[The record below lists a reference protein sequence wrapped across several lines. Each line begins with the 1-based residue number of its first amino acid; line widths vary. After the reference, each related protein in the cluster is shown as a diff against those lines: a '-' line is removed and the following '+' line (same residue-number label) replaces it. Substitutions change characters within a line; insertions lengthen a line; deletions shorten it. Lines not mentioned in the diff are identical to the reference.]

1 MFEDRELGFRMTP
14 VAAASPVSNEPLL
27 SLRGFGVA
35 YGDRRILTS
44 VEFDIPARRI
54 VVMMGPAGT
63 GKSTLLRALC
73 CEAAPAASM
82 RTFGQ
87 ASFRARPLVAD
98 NRPVLV
104 AQRLPLFLSTVQD
117 YLADGLS
124 NRGELTQA
132 EQRQS
137 FAAALRRAHLSHLI
151 EALDQRFADLTEV
164 DRKCLSLI
172 RALGSDPPLVCL
184 DELTAGL
191 DDDAEPLL
199 SIIQDER
206 ARRAFLVVTHH
217 QGHARAIADDIV
229 LLAGGRVMEHGASQ
243 SFFAAPRTEAAAHFL
258 KTGSCHLPS
267 PDAPP
272 KHLASECQPQPE
284 IPAPRRPARSDS
296 QGPPGFRW
304 LIEGRLGGVRQPG
317 IYGDIEQDLDAL
329 RRVGATVLVS
339 LTERALPVAGLV
351 EPFGLRHHWLPIED
365 MGVPDLAEAAE
376 LCALMERE
384 IEAGAVVI
392 YHCLAGHGRTGLM
405 LVAHLIYR
413 GMTSS
418 QALAYARGRKS
429 QWVQSL
435 TQEQFLWDLEL
446 HLAMRDDGS

>member
-1 MFEDRELGFRMTP
+1 
-14 VAAASPVSNEPLL
+14 
-27 SLRGFGVA
+27 
-35 YGDRRILTS
+35 
-44 VEFDIPARRI
+44 
-54 VVMMGPAGT
+54 
-63 GKSTLLRALC
+63 
-73 CEAAPAASM
+73 
-82 RTFGQ
+82 
-87 ASFRARPLVAD
+87 
-98 NRPVLV
+98 
-104 AQRLPLFLSTVQD
+104 
-117 YLADGLS
+117 
-124 NRGELTQA
+124 
-132 EQRQS
+132 
-137 FAAALRRAHLSHLI
+137 
-151 EALDQRFADLTEV
+151 
-164 DRKCLSLI
+164 
-172 RALGSDPPLVCL
+172 
-184 DELTAGL
+184 
-191 DDDAEPLL
+191 
-199 SIIQDER
+199 
-206 ARRAFLVVTHH
+206 
-217 QGHARAIADDIV
+217 
-229 LLAGGRVMEHGASQ
+229 
-243 SFFAAPRTEAAAHFL
+243 
-258 KTGSCHLPS
+258 
-267 PDAPP
+267 
-272 KHLASECQPQPE
+272 
-284 IPAPRRPARSDS
+284 
-296 QGPPGFRW
+296 
-304 LIEGRLGGVRQPG
+304 VRQPG

>member
-1 MFEDRELGFRMTP
+1 MNL
-14 VAAASPVSNEPLL
+14 VAASLLDVDEPLL

-35 YGDRRILTS
+35 YGDRRILKS
-44 VEFDIPARRI
+44 VDLDIPARRI

-73 CEAAPAASM
+73 SEMAPGASM
-82 RTFGQ
+82 RTFGE
-87 ASFRARPLVAD
+87 AGFRTRPLATD

-104 AQRLPLFLSTVQD
+104 AQRLPLFLSTVHD
-117 YLADGLS
+117 YLADGLT
-124 NRGELTQA
+124 NRSELTQA
-132 EQRQS
+132 EQRQTLS
-137 FAAALRRAHLSHLI
+137 AALRRARLPHLI
-151 EALDQRFADLTEV
+151 KALDLRLADLTEI

-191 DDDAEPLL
+191 DDEAQPLL
-199 SIIQDER
+199 SIIDDER
-206 ARRAFLVVTHH
+206 RRRAFLMVTHH

-229 LLAGGRVMEHGASQ
+229 LLAGGRVIEQGPSQ

-258 KTGSCHLPS
+258 KTGSCHVPS

-284 IPAPRRPARSDS
+284 VPALSAPSRSDG

-304 LIEGRLGGVRQPG
+304 LIEGSLGGVRQPG
-317 IYGDIEQDLDAL
+317 IYGDIEQDLAAL

-339 LTERALPVAGLV
+339 LTERPQPVAALV
-351 EPFGLRHHWLPIED
+351 ERFGLRHYWLPIED
-365 MGVPDLAEAAE
+365 MGVPDIAEAAD
-376 LCALMERE
+376 LCALMEQQ

-405 LVAHLIYR
+405 LVAHLIHR

-435 TQEQFLWDLEL
+435 NQEQFLWNLEL
-446 HLAMRDDGS
+446 HLALREG